1 MARTKAA
8 ASNGREGV
16 GTFRVVMRVI
26 GTLILI
32 GILTALLFL
41 CIFADY
47 VKTSIIPSTQIDV
60 NDITLKQ
67 SSIIWYQDNEDGEW
81 KELAMLSGE
90 EERILVDLEEIPKY
104 MEHALVAIEDKRFY
118 DHHGVDWIRTVGAF
132 ANMFT
137 GSRGT
142 FGGSTITQQ
151 VIKNLTHQDDITVQR
166 KLLEIFQALEF
177 EKDYSKDQIIE
188 LYLNTVYF
196 GQGCYGVQAA
206 ARTYFGKDVSE
217 LSLAECAS
225 IVGITNL
232 PTYYDPFQNPDHNKE
247 RQEDILLQMYK
258 QGYISKAEYE
268 EAVAEEL
275 QFVYSASDDGETTS
289 SNVYSY
295 YVETVITDVVNDL
308 AEEKGISQKVAR
320 QLIYNGGY
328 NIYCCIDLDIQNK
341 VDSIYTDM
349 SKLPQS
355 TVSTDSQLQSGI
367 VIIDQSTG
375 AIVAL
380 SGGTGEKEINFG
392 LNRATDT
399 TRPPGSSIKPLS
411 VYGPAVEYGL
421 ITPST
426 WILDADETKVTLQ
439 DAPDGWYPKNTPDT
453 YDGVI
458 TILYALQESK
468 NTVSAQIM
476 DKLTPAASID
486 FLRNRLGITSLIDE
500 DADYAAMALGQPHYG
515 ISVREMAQAYSAL
528 ANDGVM
534 IESHVYLK
542 VTNADGSEVILSKE
556 PDVSTAFSSNTAKVM
571 TYLLNNAATNGTG
584 SSSRL
589 SNMPVAGKTGT
600 TTANN
605 DRWFCGYTPYYTC
618 AVWTGYD
625 TPETMHFSG
634 NPAVRIWHDIMEL
647 VHEDLPYKSFNTSEG
662 GDPTDLFGTQEE
674 LTEIWEEPDPDEPIV
689 DPDDPAIPDDPD
701 EPAPDPTTPSEPA
714 A

>member
-275 QFVYSASDDGETTS
+275 QFVYSASDEGETTS

-426 WILDADETKVTLQ
+426 WVLDADETKVTLQ

-486 FLRNRLGITSLIDE
+486 FMRNRLGITSLIDE

>member
-1 MARTKAA
+1 MARDNAA
-8 ASNGREGV
+8 ASGGKEGV
-16 GTFRVVMRVI
+16 GTFRIVMRVI
-26 GTLILI
+26 GTLFLI
-32 GILTALLFL
+32 GIITALLFL

-47 VKTSIIPSTQIDV
+47 IKTSIIPSTHIDM

-67 SSIIWYQDNEDGEW
+67 SSIIWYQDNDSGEW

-90 EERILVDLEEIPKY
+90 EERIIVDLEDIPEY

-137 GSRGT
+137 GSRST

-151 VIKNLTHQDDITVQR
+151 LIKNVTHQDDITVQR

-177 EKDYSKDQIIE
+177 EKDYDKDQIIE

-206 ARTYFGKDVSE
+206 ARTYFGKNVSD
-217 LSLAECAS
+217 LSLAECAA

-232 PTYYDPFQNPDHNKE
+232 PTKYDPFQNPEYNKE
-247 RQEDILLQMYK
+247 RQEDILLQMYE
-258 QGYISKAEYE
+258 QGYISKQEYE
-268 EAVAEEL
+268 DAVAEEL
-275 QFVYSASDDGETTS
+275 NFVHSATSEGETS
-289 SNVYSY
+289 SDVNSY
-295 YVETVITDVVNDL
+295 YVETVVSDVAKDL
-308 AEEKGISQKVAR
+308 AEEKGISEKVAR

-328 NIYCCIDLDIQNK
+328 QIYCCIDLDIQNK

-349 SKLPQS
+349 TKLPQ
-355 TVSTDSQLQSGI
+355 TTGSTDSQLQSGI

-380 SGGTGEKEINFG
+380 SGGTGKKEINYG

-426 WILDADETKVTLQ
+426 WVLDADDTKITLEG
-439 DAPDGWYPKNTPDT
+439 APNGWYPKNTPNT

-476 DKLTPAASID
+476 DKLTPEASID

-534 IESHVYLK
+534 IESHTYLK
-542 VTNADGSEVILSKE
+542 VTNADGTEVILSKE
-556 PDVSTAFSSNTAKVM
+556 PEVSTAFSSNTAKVM
-571 TYLLNNAATNGTG
+571 TYLLNNAATYGTG
-584 SSSRL
+584 KSSRL

-600 TTANN
+600 TTANK

-625 TPETMHFSG
+625 TPETMYFSG
-634 NPAVRIWHDIMEL
+634 NPAVKIWHDVMEL
-647 VHEDLPYKSFNTSEG
+647 VHEDLPYKQFEVSQG
-662 GDPTDLFGTQEE
+662 GAPTNLFGTQEE
-674 LTEIWEEPDPDEPIV
+674 LEEILNGPTEDPVEPVEPDVPVTPDVPV
-689 DPDDPAIPDDPD
+689 DP
-701 EPAPDPTTPSEPA
+701 A

>member
-426 WILDADETKVTLQ
+426 WVLDADETKVTLK

-689 DPDDPAIPDDPD
+689 DPEDPTVPNDPD
-701 EPAPDPTTPSEPA
+701 EPEPTTPSEPA

>member
-1 MARTKAA
+1 MARAKNA
-8 ASNGREGV
+8 ASGGREGIS
-16 GTFRVVMRVI
+16 TFRVVMRVL
-26 GTLILI
+26 GTLLLI
-32 GILTALLFL
+32 GIITSLLFL

-47 VKTSIIPSTQIDV
+47 IKTSIIPSTPIDI

-67 SSIIWYQDNEDGEW
+67 SSIIWYQDKESGEW

-90 EERILVDLEEIPKY
+90 EERILVDLDEIPEY
-104 MEHALVAIEDKRFY
+104 MEKALVAIEDKRFY
-118 DHHGVDWIRTVGAF
+118 DHHGVDWIRTFGAF
-132 ANMFT
+132 TNMFT
-137 GSRGT
+137 GSRST

-151 VIKNLTHQDDITVQR
+151 LIKNLTHQDDITVQR

-196 GQGCYGVQAA
+196 GQGCYGVQTAA
-206 ARTYFGKDVSE
+206 QTYFGKDVSE
-217 LSLAECAS
+217 LSLAECAA

-232 PTYYDPFQNPDHNKE
+232 PTKYDPFQNPEYNKE
-247 RQEDILLQMYK
+247 RQEDILAQMYK
-258 QGYISKAEYE
+258 QGYISKQEYE
-268 EAVAEEL
+268 DAVAEEL
-275 QFVYSASDDGETTS
+275 DFVHSATGENTS
-289 SNVYSY
+289 SNNVYSY
-295 YVETVITDVVNDL
+295 YVETVISDVVKDL
-308 AEEKGISQKVAR
+308 AEEKGVSEKIAK
-320 QLIYNGGY
+320 QLIYSGGY
-328 NIYCCIDLDIQNK
+328 HIYCCIDMDIQNK

-349 SKLPQS
+349 SKLPQ
-355 TVSTDSQLQSGI
+355 TTGSTDSQLQSGI

-426 WILDADETKVTLQ
+426 WILDGDDTKVTLQ
-439 DAPDGWYPKNTPDT
+439 DAPDGWYPKNTPNK

-486 FLRNRLGITSLIDE
+486 FMRNRLGITSLIDE

-515 ISVREMAQAYSAL
+515 ISVREMAQAFSSL

-534 IESHVYLK
+534 IESHTYLK
-542 VTNADGSEVILSKE
+542 VTNADGSEVILEKQPE
-556 PDVSTAFSSNTAKVM
+556 VSTAFSSNTAKVM
-571 TYLLNNAATNGTG
+571 TYMLNNAATNGTG
-584 SSSRL
+584 KSSRL

-600 TTANN
+600 TTANK

-625 TPETMHFSG
+625 TPETMNFSG
-634 NPAVRIWHDIMEL
+634 NPAVKIWHDVMEL
-647 VHEDLPYKSFNTSEG
+647 VHEGLPYKEFNTSTG
-662 GDPTDLFGTQEE
+662 GDPTNLFGTQEE
-674 LTEIWEEPDPDEPIV
+674 LTRIWEGIDPDAPI
-689 DPDDPAIPDDPD
+689 DPDDPALPSDPD
-701 EPAPDPTTPSEPA
+701 EPAA
-714 A
+714 

>member
-1 MARTKAA
+1 MAREKAMA
-8 ASNGREGV
+8 EGGREGV
-16 GTFRVVMRVI
+16 GTFRIIMRVI
-26 GTLILI
+26 GTLFLI
-32 GILTALLFL
+32 GILTALMFL

-47 VKTSIIPSTQIDV
+47 IETSIIPSTPLDMDDV
-60 NDITLKQ
+60 MLKQ
-67 SSIIWYQDNEDGEW
+67 SSIIWYQDNESGEW
-81 KELAMLSGE
+81 KELAILSGE
-90 EERILVDLEEIPKY
+90 EERLWVDLEEIPEY

-151 VIKNLTHQDDITVQR
+151 LIKNVTHQDDITVQR

-177 EKDYSKDQIIE
+177 EKDYNKDQIIE
-188 LYLNTVYF
+188 WYLNVVYF
-196 GQGCYGVQAA
+196 GQGCYGVQTAA
-206 ARTYFGKDVSE
+206 QTYFGKDVSE

-232 PTYYDPFQNPDHNKE
+232 PTLYDPFQNPDENKA
-247 RQEDILLQMYK
+247 RQEDILKQMYE
-258 QGYISKAEYE
+258 QGYITKQEYKD
-268 EAVAEEL
+268 AVAEEL
-275 QFVYSASDDGETTS
+275 QFVYSASEEGESTS
-289 SNVYSY
+289 NNVYSY
-295 YVETVITDVVNDL
+295 YVETVISDVVSDL
-308 AEEKGISQKVAR
+308 AKEKGITETSAK

-328 NIYCCIDLDIQNK
+328 HIYCCIDMDIQQK
-341 VDSIYTDM
+341 VDSIYTDLT
-349 SKLPQS
+349 KLPQ
-355 TVSTDSQLQSGI
+355 TTGSTDSQLQSGI
-367 VIIDQSTG
+367 VIMNQSTG

-399 TRPPGSSIKPLS
+399 TRPPGSSIKPIS

-426 WILDADETKVTLQ
+426 WVLDADDTKVTLSK
-439 DAPDGWYPKNTPDT
+439 APDGWYPKNTPNT

-458 TILYALQESK
+458 TILTALQDSK

-476 DKLTPAASID
+476 DKLTPAASLD
-486 FLRNRLGITSLIDE
+486 FLRNRLNVTSLIDS

-515 ISVREMAQAYSAL
+515 ITVREMAQAYSAL

-534 IESHVYLK
+534 IESHTYLK
-542 VTNADGSEVILSKE
+542 VTNADGTEVILNKE
-556 PDVSTAFSSNTAKVM
+556 PYVQTAFSSNTARVM
-571 TYLLNNAATNGTG
+571 TYMLNNAATYGTG

-589 SNMPVAGKTGT
+589 NNMPVAGKTGT
-600 TTANN
+600 TTANK

-625 TPETMHFSG
+625 TPETMYFSG
-634 NPAVRIWHDIMEL
+634 NPAVKIWHDVMEL
-647 VHEDLPYKSFNTSEG
+647 VHQDLPYKDFNMSYG
-662 GDPTDLFGTQEE
+662 GDPTNIFGTEEE
-674 LTEIWEEPDPDEPIV
+674 LTNIWEGVDPDAPVDPVVPVDPIDPITPIDPALPPDEP
-689 DPDDPAIPDDPD
+689 
-701 EPAPDPTTPSEPA
+701 ET
-714 A
+714 

>member
-1 MARTKAA
+1 MARDSVA
-8 ASNGREGV
+8 ASGGKEGV
-16 GTFRVVMRVI
+16 GTFRIVMRVI
-26 GTLILI
+26 GTLFLI
-32 GILTALLFL
+32 GIITALLFL

-47 VKTSIIPSTQIDV
+47 IKTSIIPSTHIDM

-67 SSIIWYQDNEDGEW
+67 SSIIWYQDNESGEW

-90 EERILVDLEEIPKY
+90 EERIIVDLEDIPKY

-137 GSRGT
+137 GSRST

-151 VIKNLTHQDDITVQR
+151 LIKNVTHQDDITVQR

-206 ARTYFGKDVSE
+206 ARTYFGKNVSE
-217 LSLAECAS
+217 LSLAECAA

-232 PTYYDPFQNPDHNKE
+232 PTKYDPFQNPEYNKE
-247 RQEDILLQMYK
+247 RQEDILLQMYE
-258 QGYISKAEYE
+258 QGYISKQEYE
-268 EAVAEEL
+268 DAVAEEL
-275 QFVYSASDDGETTS
+275 NFVHSATEDGESS
-289 SNVYSY
+289 SNVNSY
-295 YVETVITDVVNDL
+295 YVETVVSDVAKDL
-308 AEEKGISQKVAR
+308 AEEKGISEKVAR

-328 NIYCCIDLDIQNK
+328 QIYCCIDLDIQNK

-349 SKLPQS
+349 TKLPQ
-355 TVSTDSQLQSGI
+355 TTGSTDSQLQSGI

-380 SGGTGEKEINFG
+380 SGGTGEKEINYG

-426 WILDADETKVTLQ
+426 WVLDADDTKITLEG
-439 DAPDGWYPKNTPDT
+439 APDGWYPKNTPNK

-458 TILYALQESK
+458 TIFYALQESK

-476 DKLTPAASID
+476 DKLTPEASID

-534 IESHVYLK
+534 IESHTYLK
-542 VTNADGSEVILSKE
+542 VTNADGTEVILSKE
-556 PDVSTAFSSNTAKVM
+556 PEVSTAFSSNTAKVM
-571 TYLLNNAATNGTG
+571 TYMLNNAATYGTG
-584 SSSRL
+584 KSAKL

-600 TTANN
+600 TTANK

-625 TPETMHFSG
+625 TPETMYFSG
-634 NPAVRIWHDIMEL
+634 NPAVKIWHDVMEL
-647 VHEDLPYKSFNTSEG
+647 VHQDLPYKQFEMSQG
-662 GDPTDLFGTQEE
+662 GAPTNLFGTQEE
-674 LTEIWEEPDPDEPIV
+674 LEEILNGPTEDEPVEPVEPDVPVTPDV
-689 DPDDPAIPDDPD
+689 PDDPA
-701 EPAPDPTTPSEPA
+701 A
-714 A
+714 

>member
-275 QFVYSASDDGETTS
+275 QFVYSASDEGETTS